1 MPMISTAPTG
11 LPSKLPTRLITAG
24 LTLLACAGCSSEP
37 VVSPRSDATLVDVV
51 TIHHA
56 GGQTATFDGV
66 LRPRREIP
74 LGFKTGGRVLA
85 LTVQVGDHVRAGQ
98 VLARLSHA
106 EAIADTGQARADLAA
121 ANAEAIRASDAAR
134 RATGLDGIGALSA
147 AEVRDRALAASAAA
161 AKRDAARAAF
171 DHSRATLADAVLIA
185 PEDGVVT
192 ERAVESGT
200 VVDAGTTVVRLA
212 AGGPEIEV
220 RLPERV
226 QVASGTMAD
235 ASFWSAPDTIA
246 EARLRLVGP
255 AADGALRLRT
265 ARFSVLGDVSQI
277 PFNSSA
283 TLTLRMPD
291 PKATIRVPL
300 TALGARGNQPHVWS
314 LSSGGDRGGG
324 GAGNGG
330 GDRVHRQPVHLVE
343 LRGDDAIVSGLS
355 DGQQIVASGGD
366 TLSEGQRV
374 VMAGLVAGGN

>member
-1 MPMISTAPTG
+1 MPKIFTAPTWLMAAG
-11 LPSKLPTRLITAG
+11 LP
-24 LTLLACAGCSSEP
+24 LLACSACSPEP
-37 VVSPRSDATLVDVV
+37 VAPPRSDATLVDVV
-51 TIHHA
+51 TIHPA

-66 LRPRREIP
+66 LRPRRDLA

-98 VLARLSHA
+98 VLARLSRD
-106 EAIADTGQARADLAA
+106 EALADSGQARADLAA
-121 ANAEAIRASDAAR
+121 ATAEAARAGDAAR
-134 RATGLDGIGALSA
+134 RASGLDGIGALSA
-147 AEVRDRALAASAAA
+147 ADVRDRALTASAAA
-161 AKRDAARAAF
+161 AKRDAARAVLE
-171 DHSRATLADAVLIA
+171 HSHATLANTVLVA

-200 VVDAGTTVVRLA
+200 VVDAGSVVVRLA

-226 QVASGTMAD
+226 HLSSGTMAD
-235 ASFWSAPDTIA
+235 ASFWSTPDTIA

-283 TLTLRMPD
+283 TVTLRMPD

-300 TALGARGNQPHVWS
+300 TALGAQGSQPHVWS
-314 LSSGGDRGGG
+314 LSTT
-324 GAGNGG
+324 

-343 LRGDDAIVSGLS
+343 LRGDDAIVSGLP
-355 DGQQIVASGGD
+355 DGQRIVASGGD

-374 VMAGLVAGGN
+374 VMAGVVAGGN